1 MQAENFY
8 DFEFTMLDGSK
19 MEPLKNK
26 VVLVV
31 NTASKCGLT
40 PQYKKLEELYQNY
53 KDQGLVVLGVPSGS
67 FGGQELAASCDIQ
80 KFVADKFAISF
91 PLTQKYSVRG
101 KNSHPF
107 YQWAAKDLNLFSKP
121 KWNFHKYLIDKNGNL
136 VNWFASTTSP
146 TSSKV
151 TSAIAKHLE
160 EELTA

>member
-26 VVLVV
+26 VALIV

-67 FGGQELAASCDIQ
+67 FGGQELAESCDIQ
-80 KFVADKFAISF
+80 KFVNDKFAISF

-101 KNSHPF
+101 KNAHPF

-146 TSSKV
+146 TATKI
-151 TSAIAKHLE
+151 TSEIEKYLAN
-160 EELTA
+160 